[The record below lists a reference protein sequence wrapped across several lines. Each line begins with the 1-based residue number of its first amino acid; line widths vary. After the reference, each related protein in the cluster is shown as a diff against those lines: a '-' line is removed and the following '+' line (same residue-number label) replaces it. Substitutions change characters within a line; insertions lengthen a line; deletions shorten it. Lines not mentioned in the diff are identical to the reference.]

1 MELTPER
8 WARIMAMFD
17 RIHSLPPGR
26 RADALSS
33 ESRDDAAIASEVAS
47 LLAASESTDTPLDHP
62 ALDDLR

>member
-1 MELTPER
+1 
-8 WARIMAMFD
+8 MFD